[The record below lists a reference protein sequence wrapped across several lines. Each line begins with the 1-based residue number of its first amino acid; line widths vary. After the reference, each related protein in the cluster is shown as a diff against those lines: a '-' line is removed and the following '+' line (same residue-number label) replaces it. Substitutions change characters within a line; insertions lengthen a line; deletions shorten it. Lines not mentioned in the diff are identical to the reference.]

1 MCFTKSHWRKTGGF
15 LPVQTGE
22 GPGMIDG
29 HEENAYNIDID
40 GLTYLVAH
48 KNNTYPKDSFLYK
61 KELNLFLEPNKF
73 KYIQEIFF
81 DK

>member
-1 MCFTKSHWRKTGGF
+1 MQLGVD
-15 LPVQTGE
+15 PE
-22 GPGMIDG
+22 MIDE
-29 HEENAYNIDID
+29 HEVHTYNISID
-40 GLTYLVAH
+40 ELMYCIFH
-48 KNNTYPKDSFLYK
+48 NNNTYPKDSFLYK